1 MTRTITVYTKNHK
14 QSGFTMIEITV
25 VMAIIFILMAMA
37 MGTYH
42 KVRQAALRTTCMAN
56 MKSIVYSTNMYLTD
70 NKGYMIP
77 SQNISGERWPEILV
91 KNEYLHEGTYF
102 EPAGI
107 SEGSARDVGQ
117 EPLFCPND
125 VSDKDLFFITKYEN
139 GGSYAINRDITSSAT
154 VSRKWSHIQNPQNKI
169 LFCDYNQL
177 GIESTKNYM
186 TSGET
191 NQNNWETGG
200 SDDEGTVGFPHFGTA
215 NVIFADW
222 HASPVEKSELEDES
236 FSLEMDY
243 H

>member
-1 MTRTITVYTKNHK
+1 MTRTITVYTKNLK
-14 QSGFTMIEITV
+14 QSAFTMIEITV

-56 MKSIVYSTNMYLTD
+56 IKTIVCSTNMYLTD
-70 NKGYMIP
+70 NKGYMI
-77 SQNISGERWPEILV
+77 SHLNESGQRWPEILV

-102 EPAGI
+102 EPVGI
-107 SEGSARDVGQ
+107 LEGNARQVGQ

-125 VSDKDLFFITKYEN
+125 MSDENLLFTTKYEN
-139 GGSYAINRDITSSAT
+139 GGSYAINRDITSSPT

-177 GIESTKNYM
+177 GIEGSKNYM
-186 TSGET
+186 TSANT
-191 NQNNWETGG
+191 NQNNWENGG
-200 SDDEGTVGFPHFGTA
+200 SNNEGTVGAPHFGTS

-222 HASPVEKSELEDES
+222 HAGPVEKVNLTSES
-236 FSLEMDY
+236 FSLEMNY